1 MSLQGTIAREIGN
14 LSFLTY
20 LNIRN
25 NSFSGAIPIEI
36 GNLRRLRVL
45 QMTFNR
51 LTGHIPTSLG
61 LLRNLEILDLADN
74 DLTGSVPWSIF
85 NISSLV
91 EIAFTRNDLSGSF
104 PSDIC
109 SGGLSKLQQ
118 LRVSMNQFVG
128 DFPRGLSN
136 CAEMRF
142 VSMSLNNFSG
152 SLPMDIG
159 NLGQLQILALGA
171 NQLSGTIPSS
181 IDKGLPNLQ
190 ILDVGTDQF
199 SGNIPNSISNISS
212 LNIFDIDD
220 NSFTGHI
227 PINLGNLRS
236 LQVLRLGINQFTND
250 LSIPEQEFIS
260 SLCNCKNLTELQIG
274 ENPITGPLPKSLGS
288 SNISASLEI
297 FVALS
302 CNIIG
307 TIPSEIGN
315 LSSLFWLHLGDNNL
329 TGTIPETLGLL
340 INVQR
345 LSINGNKLHGP
356 IPNSICNLENM
367 FHISLQ
373 ENGLSGQLPSCLGN
387 LPSLQEIYLAD
398 NFFNSSIPS
407 SLWSSNRLQIV
418 SISQNLFEGSL
429 SDAIGNM
436 NSLRMLNLSGNQL
449 TGSIPSSIGELQS
462 LTYLRL
468 QNNKFNGAIPSS
480 LGDLDM
486 LQYLDLSQN
495 NLSGSIPQSLE
506 TLTNLD
512 YFNVSFNELTGK
524 IPDGGRF
531 GNFTSE
537 LFVGNTGL
545 CGASRFNVEVC
556 KGNTPKS
563 PRRNIHL
570 RFILPSV
577 ALVTLA
583 AISIMIYLFK
593 RRSRNPAL
601 LSFSEANIGLKH
613 ERISYYEILRATDK
627 LNMSNLIGKGSIGSV
642 YKGTFS
648 NEICYAVKVFDLD
661 VQGAFKSFDTECQI
675 MRSLRHRN
683 LVKVITSCSNLD
695 FKALVLEYMP
705 NGNLDK
711 WLYSSNY
718 SLNIAQRVG
727 IMIDVAIATEYLH
740 QDYSSPIVHC
750 DLKPSNILLD
760 EDMVARVGDFGI
772 AKLLTHDQKMA
783 QTKTLGTFGYMAP
796 EYGSGGL
803 VSTFV
808 DVYSY
813 GILLMETFTK
823 KRPTDE
829 LFLGELTMK
838 RWVSESFPN
847 SIMQIVDSELL
858 NADEEYSVK
867 ANIEECLTSIMEL
880 AIECTSDLPNERPNM
895 KDVHVRLM
903 KINNKVAN

>member
-1 MSLQGTIAREIGN
+1 MAGHRPSTAGASRSQATTARDNRTRPPRPGTSHPRPAAWCRRRRRVTAVNLFNMSLQGTIAREIGN

-25 NSFSGAIPIEI
+25 NSFSGAIPFEI

-85 NISSLV
+85 NISSLI
-91 EIAFTRNDLSGSF
+91 EIVLTRNDLSGSF

-118 LRVSMNQFVG
+118 LRVSSNQFVG

-136 CAEMRF
+136 CVEMRNVF
-142 VSMSLNNFSG
+142 MSRNKFSG

-159 NLGQLQILALGA
+159 NLGQLQILALGG
-171 NQLSGTIPSS
+171 NQLS
-181 IDKGLPNLQ
+181 
-190 ILDVGTDQF
+190 
-199 SGNIPNSISNISS
+199 
-212 LNIFDIDD
+212 
-220 NSFTGHI
+220 
-227 PINLGNLRS
+227 
-236 LQVLRLGINQFTND
+236 
-250 LSIPEQEFIS
+250 
-260 SLCNCKNLTELQIG
+260 
-274 ENPITGPLPKSLGS
+274 
-288 SNISASLEI
+288 
-297 FVALS
+297 
-302 CNIIG
+302 G

-315 LSSLFWLHLGDNNL
+315 LNSLLWLQLGDNNL
-329 TGTIPETLGLL
+329 TGMIPETLGRLR
-340 INVQR
+340 NMHR
-345 LSINGNKLHGP
+345 LSISRNKLHGP
-356 IPNSICNLENM
+356 IPNSFCNLENM
-367 FHISLQ
+367 FQISLR
-373 ENGLSGQLPSCLGN
+373 ENELSGQLPSCLGN
-387 LPSLQEIYLAD
+387 LPSLQEIHLAD

-407 SLWSSNRLQIV
+407 TLLSSSRLQIV
-418 SISQNLFEGSL
+418 SLARNLFEGSL
-429 SDAIGNM
+429 SNEIGNM
-436 NSLRMLNLSGNQL
+436 NSLRALYLSGNQL
-449 TGSIPSSIGELQS
+449 YGSIPSSIGELQS
-462 LTYLRL
+462 LTNLQL
-468 QNNKFNGAIPSS
+468 QNNMFNGSIPSS
-480 LGDLDM
+480 LGNM
-486 LQYLDLSQN
+486 RALQYLDLSEN
-495 NLSGSIPQSLE
+495 NLSGSIPMSLE
-506 TLTNLD
+506 TLTYLD
-512 YFNVSFNELTGK
+512 YFNVSFNELTGQ
-524 IPDGGRF
+524 IPDGGPF
-531 GNFTSE
+531 GNFSSE
-537 LFVGNTGL
+537 FFIGNKGL
-545 CGASRFNVEVC
+545 CGASLFNVEVC

-563 PRRNIHL
+563 SRRNILL
-570 RFILPSV
+570 RFILPPM
-577 ALVTLA
+577 ALVILA
-583 AISIMIYLFK
+583 ATTIITYLFK
-593 RRSRNPAL
+593 CRGRNSAL

-613 ERISYYEILRATDK
+613 ERISYYEIFRATDN
-627 LNMSNLIGKGSIGSV
+627 LNMTNLIGKGSIGSV

-648 NEICYAVKVFDLD
+648 NEICYAVKVFELD

-727 IMIDVAIATEYLH
+727 IMIDVSSAIEYLH
-740 QDYSSPIVHC
+740 QGYSSPIVHC

-760 EDMVARVGDFGI
+760 KDMVACVGDFGI
-772 AKLLTHDQKMA
+772 AKILTHDQRMA
-783 QTKTLGTFGYMAP
+783 QTKTLGTIGYMAP

-803 VSTFV
+803 VSTFA

-847 SIMQIVDSELL
+847 SIMHIVDTELL

-867 ANIEECLTSIMEL
+867 YNIEECLTSIMEL
-880 AIECTSDLPNERPNM
+880 AIECTSDLPDERPNM

-903 KINNKVAN
+903 KINNKVVN